1 MRTLIQK
8 TIPLIISTFLLF
20 NVASS
25 QNNTTTITPI
35 DFTQAA
41 EHTIHAVVHIQ
52 CEYAQQTNFYDDF
65 FGFIIPQQRSRT
77 YQTSGSGVILSSDG
91 YIITNNHVVQDA
103 DSIQVIL
110 NDKRRY
116 KAVIVG
122 NDPSADLAVIKIDA
136 IDLPI
141 IEFGDSDKTKIG
153 QWVLAVGNPFN
164 LTSTVTAGIISA
176 KARDLNI
183 LGNKMNENPL
193 KSFIQTDAAVNP
205 GNSGGALVDLDGKLI
220 GINTA
225 IASNTGSYSGY
236 SFAIPSNIVKKIT
249 NDIIKFGT
257 TQIAYL
263 GVNIAE
269 VDSRLAENKGIKKVK
284 GLYVASVNENGS
296 AQNAGL
302 KEGDILVQ
310 INNKEIN
317 SNSELNEILSQSSPG
332 DKLSIKFER
341 DNSVKEV
348 ECLLLN
354 EMGNTSIVKPEE
366 KNIFTTLNSQIRELT
381 AKEKKDYQITN
392 GFVLEKT
399 NNSPFARLGIKK
411 GFVITSLDRNPNITK
426 DDIKALNSRKGK
438 VIIEGF
444 YPNSYRTYYFM
455 LVL

>member
-1 MRTLIQK
+1 MRTFIKK
-8 TIPLIISTFLLF
+8 TIPLIISIFLLF
-20 NVASS
+20 NFANG
-25 QNNTTTITPI
+25 QNNTTTNSPI
-35 DFTQAA
+35 DFTKAA
-41 EHTIHAVVHIQ
+41 EHTVHAVVHIQ
-52 CEYAQQTNFYDDF
+52 CDYTQQTNFYDDF

-103 DSIQVIL
+103 DTIQVIL
-110 NDKRRY
+110 NDKRKY
-116 KAVIVG
+116 SAVIVG

-136 IDLPI
+136 KDLTS
-141 IEFGDSDKTKIG
+141 IEFGDSDKSKIG

-225 IASNTGSYSGY
+225 IASNTGSYAGY

-249 NDIIKFGT
+249 NDLIKYGT
-257 TQIAYL
+257 TQKAFL
-263 GVNIAE
+263 GINIAE
-269 VDSRLAENKGIKKVK
+269 VDSRLAENKGINKVK
-284 GLYVASVNENGS
+284 GIYVASVIENGA
-296 AQNAGL
+296 AQKAGL
-302 KEGDILVQ
+302 KEGDIIVEV
-310 INNKEIN
+310 NNKEIN
-317 SNSELNEILSQSSPG
+317 YNSELNEILSQSSPG
-332 DKLSIKFER
+332 DKLFIKYER
-341 DNSVKEV
+341 DNSVKET

-354 EMGNTSIVKPEE
+354 ENGNTSIVKPEE
-366 KNIFTTLNSQIRELT
+366 KELFTVLNSQIRELT
-381 AKEKKDYQITN
+381 AKEKKDFQVRN
-392 GFVLEKT
+392 GFVLEKI

-411 GFVITSLDRNPNITK
+411 GFVITSLDRNSNITM
-426 DDIKALNSRKGK
+426 DDIKALSSRKGT
-438 VIIEGF
+438 VYIEGF
-444 YPNSYRTYYFM
+444 YPNDYRTYYFM